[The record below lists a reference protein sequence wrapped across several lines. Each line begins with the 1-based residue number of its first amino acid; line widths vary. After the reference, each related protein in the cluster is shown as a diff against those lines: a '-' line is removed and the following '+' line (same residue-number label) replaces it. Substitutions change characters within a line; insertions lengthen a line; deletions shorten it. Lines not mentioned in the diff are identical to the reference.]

1 MPFEELKKSIR
12 TLYAPALALRRVYPY
27 DTRQRIG
34 GMVLLA
40 TLLLLALTVVT
51 QAVSYAPVGDLPI
64 VGFIG
69 AVAGKVTGIFL
80 LLFAVSFVLH
90 ALEAFH
96 RSYYFHG
103 VDQILAESNTPAY
116 VPTSWE
122 VATIV
127 FETPQ
132 SDVVGGFLNSEYGQ
146 EILFRAGVNEE
157 AYQEYLRTRTHFLP
171 VNECIVERE
180 RGVTL
185 ATYAKSL
192 LKQDEEFR
200 TFLARHNINEQDLL
214 HAARWVMRIE
224 QKERQSKRWWSR
236 DNLGRI
242 PGLGKNFSY
251 GETYLLERYG
261 HDLTEDH
268 IWETSLLAGRVEDDE
283 VEEMEQVLARARQSN
298 VLLISEDIMS
308 ARQSVA
314 LLYRKIRA
322 GTILPPLEGRLI
334 FLIDLEAVAIHTAE
348 KAAYEAEVVR
358 IMNQAVAAGNVIVY
372 LEQIASAVMSAKTIN
387 ADLVEVLSPSFESDA
402 IQIIATSDRDSFHT
416 YISRDT
422 RLMQVFDTV
431 QMHSVSEQALIEILE
446 QRAIARE
453 RQTGIVFTVP
463 SLRTIARL
471 ADRYF
476 PGGVMPD
483 KAFDLLEELVP
494 MALSHGTTQVLQAD
508 VETLVYEKTG
518 VPMGDPT
525 EAEREKLLS
534 LETFLHQRVVGQELA
549 VTSVARA
556 LRRARAGVGSATK
569 PMGSFLFL
577 GPTGVGKTE
586 TAKALAEALFGNER
600 MMNRLDMSEFQG
612 SDALEELIGSFETGS
627 AGRLATMIREHQ
639 YGVLLLDEFEKSS
652 RNVHDLFLQV
662 LDEGEFT
669 DAFGKSVNAR
679 NLIIIATSNAGA
691 DMIWQWKKEGKDI
704 VAQKRE
710 LIDHM
715 ISKGLYRPEFLN
727 RFDDIIVFHPLA
739 QDDIR
744 TIARIHLTNLAKRIQ
759 DERNIT
765 LAVTDELVER
775 VAQKG
780 YDPQFGGRPLERA
793 IKDEVEQAIAD
804 SILRGTTHSGDTFT
818 VEGK

>member
-1 MPFEELKKSIR
+1 
-12 TLYAPALALRRVYPY
+12 
-27 DTRQRIG
+27 
-34 GMVLLA
+34 
-40 TLLLLALTVVT
+40 
-51 QAVSYAPVGDLPI
+51 
-64 VGFIG
+64 
-69 AVAGKVTGIFL
+69 
-80 LLFAVSFVLH
+80 
-90 ALEAFH
+90 
-96 RSYYFHG
+96 
-103 VDQILAESNTPAY
+103 
-116 VPTSWE
+116 
-122 VATIV
+122 
-127 FETPQ
+127 
-132 SDVVGGFLNSEYGQ
+132 
-146 EILFRAGVNEE
+146 
-157 AYQEYLRTRTHFLP
+157 
-171 VNECIVERE
+171 
-180 RGVTL
+180 
-185 ATYAKSL
+185 
-192 LKQDEEFR
+192 
-200 TFLARHNINEQDLL
+200 
-214 HAARWVMRIE
+214 
-224 QKERQSKRWWSR
+224 
-236 DNLGRI
+236 
-242 PGLGKNFSY
+242 
-251 GETYLLERYG
+251 
-261 HDLTEDH
+261 
-268 IWETSLLAGRVEDDE
+268 
-283 VEEMEQVLARARQSN
+283 
-298 VLLISEDIMS
+298 
-308 ARQSVA
+308 
-314 LLYRKIRA
+314 
-322 GTILPPLEGRLI
+322 
-334 FLIDLEAVAIHTAE
+334 
-348 KAAYEAEVVR
+348 
-358 IMNQAVAAGNVIVY
+358 
-372 LEQIASAVMSAKTIN
+372 
-387 ADLVEVLSPSFESDA
+387 
-402 IQIIATSDRDSFHT
+402 
-416 YISRDT
+416 
-422 RLMQVFDTV
+422 MQVFDTV